1 MRGVLDDRGRLL
13 VANVARN
20 EQLVLIVDDAVSFRG
35 TLGQIL
41 NVLGY
46 RTIQAGSARQ
56 AVDQLRLTDRPPR
69 LILMT
74 SDMPA
79 SEEQEFL
86 ANLQTLPDMMRPTII
101 AISGRNPHYIP
112 GAAAMLPKPVRI
124 SQLIGLLQRF
134 MPLREQVERY

>member
-1 MRGVLDDRGRLL
+1 MIEDVLL

-20 EQLVLIVDDAVSFRG
+20 EQLVLIVADAVSFRG
-35 TLGQIL
+35 KLGKIL

-112 GAAAMLPKPVRI
+112 VAAAMLPKPVRI